1 LIAPNK
7 SAWSEW
13 IASASARGRRSPVSP
28 ITAVFAAFALLVAFG
43 EARVEAQSF
52 QSNAP
57 FAYLMDFDSGA
68 ALYEKNPDA
77 LMAPASMSK
86 LMTLELVFRELKEG
100 RLKLD
105 DEFEV
110 SENAWRTGG
119 APSHGSA
126 MFLLVHSKARVE
138 DLIRGVAIESGND
151 AAIALAEGIS
161 GTEDSFTA
169 LMNKRA
175 AELGLTHSTFANPWG
190 KADPHERVTAHEL
203 ALLAAHIIRDYP
215 DDYHYFGE
223 KEFTWNKVHQLNRNP
238 LLTMDIG
245 ADGMKT
251 GEVAESGY
259 GLVGSA
265 TQNGQRLIV
274 VVNGLKSAQERA
286 EEARKLLQWGF
297 RSFDPRTLFQPG
309 DEIGYAQVYGG
320 DKGETPLTTDRP
332 IKVFLT
338 HGSDERLTAKI
349 VYQGPLMAPVEKGV
363 EVARLKV
370 WRGQTP
376 ILDTPLQ
383 TGAAVGVGS
392 LQQRALDA
400 GVELALTLL
409 RKPFVK
415 N

>member
-1 LIAPNK
+1 VFSVRIPL
-7 SAWSEW
+7 
-13 IASASARGRRSPVSP
+13 
-28 ITAVFAAFALLVAFG
+28 AVALAVLWGVLGHGPAL
-43 EARVEAQSF
+43 AQSF

-57 FAYLMDFDSGA
+57 FAYLMDYDSGA

-77 LMAPASMSK
+77 PMAPASMSK
-86 LMTLELVFRELKEG
+86 LMTLEIVFRELKEG

-126 MFLLVHSKARVE
+126 MFLLVHSRARIE
-138 DLIRGVAIESGND
+138 DLVRGVAVESGND
-151 AAIALAEGIS
+151 AAITLAEGIS
-161 GTEDSFTA
+161 GTEDNFTG

-175 AELGLTHSTFANPWG
+175 AELGLVHSSFANPWG
-190 KADPHERVTAHEL
+190 KPDPHERVTAHDL

-215 DDYHYFGE
+215 DYYHYFGE
-223 KEFTWNKVHQLNRNP
+223 KEFTWNKVRQLNRNP

-245 ADGMKT
+245 ADGLKT
-251 GEVAESGY
+251 GETTESGY

-265 TQNGQRLIV
+265 VQNGQRLIV
-274 VVNGLKSAQERA
+274 VINGLKTGQERA

-297 RSFDPRTLFQPG
+297 RSFDPRTLFHPG
-309 DEIGYAQVYGG
+309 DVIGAAQVYGG
-320 DKGETPLTTDRP
+320 AKGDVALVSSEP
-332 IKVFLT
+332 IRVFLT

-349 VYQGPLMAPVEKGV
+349 VYQGPLIAPIEKGV
-363 EVARLKV
+363 QVARLKI
-370 WRGQTP
+370 WRGQTQ
-376 ILDTPLQ
+376 ILDAPLE
-383 TGAAVGVGS
+383 TGESIEVGT

-400 GVELALTLL
+400 GMELALELL
-409 RKPFVK
+409 RKPFMK

>member
-1 LIAPNK
+1 VWRINALML
-7 SAWSEW
+7 
-13 IASASARGRRSPVSP
+13 
-28 ITAVFAAFALLVAFG
+28 AFAVLTAFAG
-43 EARVEAQSF
+43 VRANAEGF

-77 LMAPASMSK
+77 PMAPASMSK

-105 DEFEV
+105 NEFEV

-126 MFLLVHSKARVE
+126 MFLLVHSRARIE

-151 AAIALAEGIS
+151 AAITLAEGIS
-161 GTEDSFTA
+161 GAEDNFTA

-175 AELGLTHSTFANPWG
+175 AELGLPHLSFANPWG
-190 KADPHERVTAHEL
+190 KPDPHERATAHEL

-215 DDYHYFGE
+215 DYYHYFGE
-223 KEFTWNKVHQLNRNP
+223 KEFTWNKVRQLNRNP
-238 LLTMDIG
+238 LLNMDIG
-245 ADGMKT
+245 ADGLKT
-251 GEVAESGY
+251 GEIAESGY

-265 TQNGQRLIV
+265 IQNGQRLIV
-274 VVNGLKSAQERA
+274 VVNGMKNAQDRA

-320 DKGETPLTTDRP
+320 DKSQTPLTTDRP

-338 HGSDERLTAKI
+338 RGSDERLTAKI
-349 VYQGPLMAPVEKGV
+349 VYQGPLIAPVEKGV
-363 EVARLKV
+363 EVAHLKI
-370 WRGQTP
+370 WRGQTQ
-376 ILDTPLQ
+376 ILETPLQ
-383 TGAAVGVGS
+383 TSAAVGVGT

-400 GVELALTLL
+400 GMELALELL
-409 RKPFVK
+409 RKPFAK

>member
-1 LIAPNK
+1 VWRIPLAV
-7 SAWSEW
+7 ALVLLWG
-13 IASASARGRRSPVSP
+13 AVGRGP
-28 ITAVFAAFALLVAFG
+28 AH
-43 EARVEAQSF
+43 AQSF

-77 LMAPASMSK
+77 PMAPASMSK
-86 LMTLELVFRELKEG
+86 LMTLEIVFRELKEG

-126 MFLLVHSKARVE
+126 MFLAVHSRARIE
-138 DLIRGVAIESGND
+138 DLIRGVAVESGND
-151 AAIALAEGIS
+151 AAITLAEGIS
-161 GTEDSFTA
+161 GTEDNFTA

-175 AELGLTHSTFANPWG
+175 AELGLAHSSFANPWG
-190 KADPHERVTAHEL
+190 KPDPHERVTAHDL

-215 DDYHYFGE
+215 EFYHYFGE
-223 KEFTWNKVHQLNRNP
+223 REFTWNKVRQLNRNP

-245 ADGMKT
+245 ADGLKT
-251 GEVAESGY
+251 GETTESGY

-265 TQNGQRLIV
+265 VQNGQRLIV
-274 VVNGLKSAQERA
+274 VVNGLKTGQERA

-297 RSFDPRTLFQPG
+297 RSFDPRTLFQAG
-309 DEIGYAQVYGG
+309 DVIGSAEVYGG
-320 DKGETPLTTDRP
+320 AKGDVALVSPQP
-332 IKVFLT
+332 IRVFLT

-349 VYQGPLMAPVEKGV
+349 VYQGPLVAPVEKGV
-363 EVARLKV
+363 QVARLKI
-370 WRGQTP
+370 WRGQTQ
-376 ILDTPLQ
+376 ILDAPLE
-383 TGAAVGVGS
+383 TGEAVGVGT

-400 GVELALTLL
+400 SVELALELL
-409 RKPFVK
+409 RKPFMK

>member
-1 LIAPNK
+1 MLAL
-7 SAWSEW
+7 
-13 IASASARGRRSPVSP
+13 GRRS
-28 ITAVFAAFALLVAFG
+28 AVWRINALIVAFAALLTFG
-43 EARVEAQSF
+43 GACAKADGF

-77 LMAPASMSK
+77 PMAPASMSK

-105 DEFEV
+105 TEFEV

-126 MFLLVHSKARVE
+126 MFLLVHSKATIE

-151 AAIALAEGIS
+151 AAITLAEGIA
-161 GTEDSFTA
+161 GTEDNFTV

-175 AELGLTHSTFANPWG
+175 AELGLNHSSFANPWG
-190 KADPHERVTAHEL
+190 KSDPHERVTAHEL
-203 ALLAAHIIRDYP
+203 ALLAAHIIREYP
-215 DDYHYFGE
+215 DYYHYFGE
-223 KEFTWNKVHQLNRNP
+223 KEFTWNRVRQLNRNP
-238 LLTMDIG
+238 LLNMDIG
-245 ADGMKT
+245 ADGLKT
-251 GEVAESGY
+251 GEITESGY

-265 TQNGQRLIV
+265 VQNGQRLIV
-274 VVNGLKSAQERA
+274 VVNGLKNAQDRA

-320 DKGETPLTTDRP
+320 DKGEAQLTTDHP

-338 HGSDERLTAKI
+338 HGSDEKLTAKI
-349 VYQGPLMAPVEKGV
+349 VYQGPLVAPVKKGV
-363 EVARLKV
+363 EVARLKI
-370 WRGQTP
+370 WRGQTQ
-376 ILDTPLQ
+376 ILETPLQ
-383 TGAAVGVGS
+383 TSEAVGVGT

-400 GVELALTLL
+400 GMELALELL
-409 RKPFVK
+409 RKPFAK

>member
-1 LIAPNK
+1 M
-7 SAWSEW
+7 
-13 IASASARGRRSPVSP
+13 SARGRRS
-28 ITAVFAAFALLVAFG
+28 AVWRINALIVAFAVLVTFG
-43 EARVEAQSF
+43 DAPAWADGF

-105 DEFEV
+105 TEFEV

-126 MFLLVHSKARVE
+126 MFLLVHSKATIE

-151 AAIALAEGIS
+151 AAITLAEGIA
-161 GTEDSFTA
+161 GTEDNFTV

-175 AELGLTHSTFANPWG
+175 AELGLNHSSFANPWG
-190 KADPHERVTAHEL
+190 KSDPHERVTAHEL
-203 ALLAAHIIRDYP
+203 ALLAAHIIREYP
-215 DDYHYFGE
+215 DYYHYFGE
-223 KEFTWNKVHQLNRNP
+223 KEFTWNRVRQLNRNP
-238 LLTMDIG
+238 LLNMDIG
-245 ADGMKT
+245 ADGLKT
-251 GEVAESGY
+251 GEITESGY

-265 TQNGQRLIV
+265 VQNGQRLIV
-274 VVNGLKSAQERA
+274 VVNGLKNAQDRA

-320 DKGETPLTTDRP
+320 DKGEAQLTTDHP

-338 HGSDERLTAKI
+338 HGSDEKLTAKI
-349 VYQGPLMAPVEKGV
+349 VYQGPLVAPVKKGV
-363 EVARLKV
+363 EVARLKI
-370 WRGQTP
+370 WRGQTQ
-376 ILDTPLQ
+376 ILETPLQ
-383 TGAAVGVGS
+383 TSEAVGVGT

-400 GVELALTLL
+400 GMELALELL
-409 RKPFVK
+409 RKPFAK